1 MLEVLSRQKRIVVCV
16 GPGGV
21 GKTTTAAALGA
32 LSARQGRRTLVCTI
46 DPAPRLADALGVGT
60 LGPDP
65 QPIPPEASRA
75 LGIDRDGLLS
85 AVRLDTQRAFAGLV
99 EEQVSEPE
107 MRGRIFSNPIY
118 RQITTALSGSQEYAA
133 TLALYDL
140 ARRRQYDLIVLDT
153 PPTQNALDFLAA
165 PQRIAEAVSSPA
177 IQWFAR
183 PDANGGKAGGFS
195 FQRLR
200 SGSAIVIR
208 RLAKFVG
215 SQFLDDIGAFLVDFR
230 DVLGG
235 FLERARQIEALLRSA
250 DVGFVLV
257 LAPEVPAVNEALYFH
272 ARLREAGIPLGAFV
286 ANRVHQLPGDD
297 DAAAIARRLRAQPAV
312 AALGEGALL
321 AAAQTLAASAHDLR
335 LLCASERR
343 ELDRLTRDAPGV
355 PLTEVPL
362 FEHEIDSLAELRRV
376 GDYLAGGGHVP
387 PQSFL
392 QSEVRSP
399 LPSAGEG

>member
-32 LSARQGRRTLVCTI
+32 LAARQGRRTLVCTI
-46 DPAPRLADALGVGT
+46 DPAPRLADALGVGS
-60 LGPDP
+60 LSAEP
-65 QPIPPEASRA
+65 QLIPPEASRA
-75 LGIDRDGLLS
+75 LGIDTDGRLS
-85 AVRLDTQRAFAGLV
+85 AVRLDTQSAFAGLV
-99 EEQVSEPE
+99 EEQVADPG
-107 MRGRIFSNPIY
+107 MRARIFSNPIY

-133 TLALYDL
+133 TLALYEL
-140 ARRRQYDLIVLDT
+140 ARRKQYDLIVLDT
-153 PPTQNALDFLAA
+153 PPTQNALDFLSA
-165 PQRIAEAVSSPA
+165 PQRIADAVSSPA

-183 PDANGGKAGGFS
+183 PEGNGGTFS

-215 SQFLDDIGAFLVDFR
+215 SQFLDDVGAFLVDFR

-250 DVGFVLV
+250 DVGFLLV

-272 ARLREAGIPLGAFV
+272 ARLREAGIPLGGFV
-286 ANRVHQLPGDD
+286 ANRVHLPPGDD
-297 DAAAIARRLRAQPAV
+297 DATSIAARLRAQPA
-312 AALGEGALL
+312 AGALGENALSAAARTL
-321 AAAQTLAASAHDLR
+321 AAAAHDLR

-343 ELDRLTRDAPGV
+343 ELDRLVREAPGV
-355 PLTEVPL
+355 PMTEVPL
-362 FEHEIDSLAELRRV
+362 FEHEVDSLVELRRV
-376 GDYLAGGGHVP
+376 GDHLAGGPAPVFSGDEAYRA
-387 PQSFL
+387 PQT
-392 QSEVRSP
+392 
-399 LPSAGEG
+399 GY

>member
-1 MLEVLSRQKRIVVCV
+1 MLATFSRQKRILVCV

-32 LSARQGRRTLVCTI
+32 MAARQGRRTLVCTI

-60 LGPDP
+60 LSGEP

-75 LGIDRDGLLS
+75 LGIEADGRLA
-85 AVRLDTQRAFAGLV
+85 AVRLDTQRAFSALV
-99 EEQVSEPE
+99 EEQVDDPL
-107 MRGRIFSNPIY
+107 MRDRIFSNPIY

-165 PQRIAEAVSSPA
+165 PNRIAAAVSSPA

-183 PDANGGKAGGFS
+183 PAGDKPGVFS
-195 FQRLR
+195 LQRLR
-200 SGSAIVIR
+200 SGSALVIR

-230 DVLGG
+230 SVLGG
-235 FLERARQIEALLRSA
+235 FLARARQIEELLRSPEVA
-250 DVGFVLV
+250 FLLV

-272 ARLREAGIPLGAFV
+272 AKLREAGIPLGAFV
-286 ANRVHQLPGDD
+286 ANRVHLPPGNDE
-297 DAAAIARRLRAQPAV
+297 APAIARKLRAQASLAGVPDEEIQA
-312 AALGEGALL
+312 AALK
-321 AAAQTLAASAHDLR
+321 LAASARDAAK
-335 LLCASERR
+335 LCASERR
-343 ELDRLTRDAPGV
+343 ELDRLARQAPGV
-355 PLTEVPL
+355 PMTRVPL
-362 FEHEIDSLAELRRV
+362 FDHEVETLAELRRV
-376 GDYLAGGGHVP
+376 AEYLGTEGDDGGVAAA
-387 PQSFL
+387 Q
-392 QSEVRSP
+392 
-399 LPSAGEG
+399 